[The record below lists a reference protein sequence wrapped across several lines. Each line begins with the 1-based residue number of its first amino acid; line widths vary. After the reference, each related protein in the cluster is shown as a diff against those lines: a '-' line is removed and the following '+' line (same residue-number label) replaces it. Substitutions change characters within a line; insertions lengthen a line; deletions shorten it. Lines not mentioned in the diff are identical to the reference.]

1 MEWTPPSR
9 RPDKE
14 MKWTPKTPQGKC
26 YSLPVGERTIIMGIL
41 NVSPDSFSGD
51 GVSARDE
58 ALARGEKL
66 IRDGADIIDV
76 GGQST
81 RPGAEQI
88 SAEEEIERTA
98 PVIKELAAGFD
109 VPVSIDTYKSAV
121 AEKAFLSGAAI
132 LNDISGLRF
141 DERMAPLAAE
151 FNVPVVLMHIRGTP
165 ENMQKGGIF
174 YEDVIESIKVYLKK
188 SIEIA
193 VGAGIPQGM
202 IIIDPGIGFGKT
214 VEHNLVILKRL
225 KELGELGKP
234 VLIGTSRKSVIG
246 EVLNLPAGERLE
258 GTAAT
263 VAVAIANGA
272 DIVRVHDVKEMK
284 RVAVMTDAI
293 MRVKR

>member
-1 MEWTPPSR
+1 MEWTTKS
-9 RPDKE
+9 
-14 MKWTPKTPQGKC
+14 PQERC
-26 YSLPVGERTIIMGIL
+26 YSLPVGKRAIIMGIL

-51 GVSARDE
+51 GISAKDE
-58 ALARGEKL
+58 ALAMGGKL
-66 IRDGADIIDV
+66 VREGADIIDV

-81 RPGAEQI
+81 KPGAGQI
-88 SAEEEIERTA
+88 SEEEEIKRTT
-98 PVIKELAAGFD
+98 PVIKKLAAGLD

-141 DERMAPLAAE
+141 DRRMAGLAAG

-165 ENMQKGGIF
+165 ENMQKGEVF
-174 YEDVIESIKVYLKK
+174 YEDVVESIKVYLKK

-193 VGAGIPQGM
+193 VEAGIPQDK

-214 VEHNLVILKRL
+214 VEHNLIILKRL

-234 VLIGTSRKSVIG
+234 VLIGSSRKSVIG
-246 EVLNLPAGERLE
+246 KVLNLPVEERLE

-263 VAVAIANGA
+263 IAVAIANGA

-293 MRVKR
+293 MRVKN

>member
-1 MEWTPPSR
+1 ME
-9 RPDKE
+9 
-14 MKWTPKTPQGKC
+14 WTPKTPSRKSYLLPLGK
-26 YSLPVGERTIIMGIL
+26 RTVIMGIL
-41 NVSPDSFSGD
+41 NTSPDSFSGD
-51 GVSARDE
+51 GIVSKDE
-58 ALARGEKL
+58 ALVRGEEL
-66 IRDGADIIDV
+66 VRGGADIIDV

-98 PVIKELAAGFD
+98 PVIKELTARFD
-109 VPVSIDTYKSAV
+109 VPVSIDTYKSVV

-141 DERMAPLAAE
+141 DEKMAPLAAG
-151 FNVPVVLMHIRGTP
+151 FNVPVVLMHIKGTP
-165 ENMQKGGIF
+165 ENMQKGEIF

-193 VGAGIPQGM
+193 EMAEIPQGL

-214 VEHNLVILKRL
+214 VEHNLIILKRL
-225 KELGELGKP
+225 KELRELGKP
-234 VLIGTSRKSVIG
+234 VLVGTSRKSVLG
-246 EVLNLPAGERLE
+246 KVLDLPLGERLE

-293 MRVKR
+293 MRA

>member
-1 MEWTPPSR
+1 ME
-9 RPDKE
+9 
-14 MKWTPKTPQGKC
+14 WTPKTPQGKC

-51 GVSARDE
+51 GISAADVAVAKSE
-58 ALARGEKL
+58 ELV
-66 IRDGADIIDV
+66 RDGADIIDI

-81 RPGAEQI
+81 RPGSGPVPE
-88 SAEEEIERTA
+88 EEEIKRTA
-98 PVIKELAAGFD
+98 PVIKELVKRVD
-109 VPVSIDTYKSAV
+109 VPVSIDTYKPAV

-141 DERMAPLAAE
+141 DEKMAPLAAE

-165 ENMQKGGIF
+165 ENMQEGEIF

-193 VGAGIPQGM
+193 VNAGIPQDR

-214 VEHNLVILKRL
+214 VEHNLIILKRL

-234 VLIGTSRKSVIG
+234 VLVGTSRKSVIG
-246 EVLNLPAGERLE
+246 KVLDLSAGERLE

-293 MRVKR
+293 MRVGS